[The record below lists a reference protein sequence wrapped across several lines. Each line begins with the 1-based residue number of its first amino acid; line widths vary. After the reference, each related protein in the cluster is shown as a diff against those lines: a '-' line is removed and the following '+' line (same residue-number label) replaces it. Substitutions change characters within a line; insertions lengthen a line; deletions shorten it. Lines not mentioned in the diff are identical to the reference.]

1 VADYSNRLAIPDPA
15 HNESAWDDLWRA
27 TNAILAD
34 AEALGSLCVT
44 LPTAQRP
51 TSTDL
56 TVRVEAG
63 TFLDATGAVVTVAA
77 VAALAV
83 PGGVTSYVYATE
95 DAVVHASASGWPAGN
110 HLRLAVV
117 VAGAST
123 INDIADARLP
133 WSVAGDRSA
142 TFLALAGGTMASGAV
157 VHATGGGVQVGGAA
171 TEKLGFWGAT
181 PIVRPAGANQAALAD
196 STGGTVAG
204 TVADVGASYSQS
216 AINNALAS
224 ILSRVNAIQAALVA
238 AGIIKGS
245 A

>member
-63 TFLDATGAVVTVAA
+63 TFLDATGAVVTV
-77 VAALAV
+77 
-83 PGGVTSYVYATE
+83 ATE